1 MNMNVAVVGTGTMGS
16 VMVGHL
22 VRRGHTVT
30 VWNRTLE
37 RAAAAIAAG
46 GSWADT
52 PADASRD
59 ADAVVVVLS
68 GDDTV
73 LDVLGRFDGV
83 FAGCRPGTVVI
94 DMSTTAAVT
103 KRKAAA
109 AAAHARVDFLD
120 APFFGSLK
128 EAQAGGLWP
137 VVGGDPDVLARV
149 SPMLDA
155 FSDRIFHVGPV
166 GAAAT
171 VKLAGNLLV
180 LSMVEHLAASLAMI
194 QANDGD
200 PKILLELLGITGF
213 RSPLYQAKGRQM
225 VDGDFAPRG
234 SVDTAIKDLGLIV
247 AAAEAAGI
255 PTAGLA
261 DIRARYVKARELG
274 GGELD
279 MASVITAE
287 REQAGVAVH
296 S

>member
-16 VMVGHL
+16 VMMQHL
-22 VRRGHTVT
+22 VRQGHTVA
-30 VWNRTLE
+30 VWNRTRE
-37 RAAAAIAAG
+37 HATAAIAAG
-46 GSWADT
+46 GNWADT
-52 PADASRD
+52 PADASRM
-59 ADAVVVVLS
+59 ADAVLVVLS
-68 GDDTV
+68 GDETV
-73 LDVLGRFDGV
+73 LDVLGRADGV
-83 FAGCRPGTVVI
+83 FSGCRPGTVVI

-109 AAAHARVDFLD
+109 AAARAGVEFLD

-128 EAQAGGLWP
+128 EAEAGGLWP

-149 SPMLDA
+149 SSMLDA

-194 QANDGD
+194 EANDGD

-287 REQAGVAVH
+287 REHASVAVH

>member
-1 MNMNVAVVGTGTMGS
+1 MKMNVAVIGTGTMGS

-30 VWNRTLE
+30 VWNRTRE

-46 GSWADT
+46 GNWAKT
-52 PADASRD
+52 PADASWN

-68 GDDTV
+68 GDETV
-73 LDVLGRFDGV
+73 LDVLVRSDGV
-83 FAGCRPGTVVI
+83 FAGCRPGAVVI
-94 DMSTTAAVT
+94 EMSTTAAAT
-103 KRKAAA
+103 KRKAATSA
-109 AAAHARVDFLD
+109 AQARVEFLD

-128 EAQAGGLWP
+128 EAEAGGLWP
-137 VVGGDPDVLARV
+137 VVGGDSDVLARV
-149 SPMLDA
+149 SPVLEA

-171 VKLAGNLLV
+171 VKLGGNLLV
-180 LSMVEHLAASLAMI
+180 LTMVEHLAASLAMI
-194 QANDGD
+194 EANDGD

-213 RSPLYQAKGRQM
+213 RSPLYQAKGKQM
-225 VDGDFAPRG
+225 IDGDFAPRG

-247 AAAEAAGI
+247 AAAQAAGI
-255 PTAGLA
+255 PTAGLT
-261 DIRARYVKARELG
+261 DIRARYLRARELG

-287 REQAGVAVH
+287 REHAAVAVH